1 MTLDILAIAAHPD
14 DVELS
19 CGGTLR
25 RMVEQGYRAGI
36 LDLTRGEMGTRGDSE
51 TRLEEAARAARIL
64 GVKVRENL
72 GLPDARLILD
82 EETKFAVAEKIR
94 AWQPRTVVLPHWH
107 GRHPDHTTASR
118 IGYEACF
125 VAGLKRLP
133 IRGREFRPFKILY
146 ATLYYANAHPTFA
159 VDITRQFERRKQAIL
174 AYRSQFQPS
183 ARQRRQARVH
193 LPLDRLTEELGL
205 LVRYYGRLI
214 GTRYAEPFA
223 VRELMEVDDVVR
235 LPVRSI

>member
-1 MTLDILAIAAHPD
+1 MKLDILAIAAHPD

-25 RMVEQGYRAGI
+25 RMVERGYRAGI
-36 LDLTRGEMGTRGDSE
+36 LDLTRGEMGTRGDPD
-51 TRLEEAARAARIL
+51 TRLKEAAQAGRIL

-72 GLPDARLILD
+72 RLPDARLALT
-82 EETKFAVAEKIR
+82 EETKFAVAERIR
-94 AWQPRTVVLPHWH
+94 AWQPHTVILPYWK

-133 IRGREFRPFKILY
+133 IKGREFRPFKILY
-146 ATLYYANAHPTFA
+146 AMLYDAAARPTFA
-159 VDITRQFERRKQAIL
+159 VDVTRQFERRKRAIL
-174 AYRSQFQPS
+174 AYRSQFAPPPGE
-183 ARQRRQARVH
+183 RRGRVH
-193 LPLDRLTEELGL
+193 LPLDQLTEELGL
-205 LVRYYGRLI
+205 LVRYYGRMI
-214 GTRYAEPFA
+214 GTRFAEPFLT
-223 VRELMEVDDVVR
+223 RELMGVDDVVG